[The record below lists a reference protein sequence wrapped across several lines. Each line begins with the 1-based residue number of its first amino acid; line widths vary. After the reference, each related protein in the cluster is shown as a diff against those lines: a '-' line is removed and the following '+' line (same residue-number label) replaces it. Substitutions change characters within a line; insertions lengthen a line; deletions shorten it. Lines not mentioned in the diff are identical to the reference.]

1 MMMISPALVG
11 AYVPG
16 LSLQQP
22 RVQQQ
27 SIQMG
32 VESMCLPARSLH
44 SLRRGAGR
52 KGASIEICAAPPT
65 KSARPGWSQLAGACN
80 QAAAADCQ
88 ASTAATFHHVFP
100 QSARDLPFRSHWRHA
115 QAPLH
120 RHVPAQPGCYP
131 LHVVQVWRLR
141 LLLAIT
147 AAAAATAPAAAGAA
161 R

>member
-1 MMMISPALVG
+1 MQNL
-11 AYVPG
+11 
-16 LSLQQP
+16 
-22 RVQQQ
+22 
-27 SIQMG
+27 
-32 VESMCLPARSLH
+32 CLCP
-44 SLRRGAGR
+44 
-52 KGASIEICAAPPT
+52 APP
-65 KSARPGWSQLAGACN
+65 KRNHDRGLQHNHGERAGCACP
-80 QAAAADCQ
+80 AAAATCQ

-147 AAAAATAPAAAGAA
+147 AAAAAAAPAAAGAA
-161 R
+161 G